1 VSYKQYA
8 AYAGLVPWLQRS
20 NEAVHYGRI
29 TKRGPEALRTAFVQ
43 LVLGMVRNRHKTG
56 SYRLMHD
63 YTAMKSSKSSGK
75 AIIATA
81 RKLAKIVWSM
91 LMDGKEFDS
100 SLMRDRRIWEKA
112 DAMRTSI
119 AQSA

>member
-1 VSYKQYA
+1 MSYKQYA
-8 AYAGLVPWLQRS
+8 AYAGLVPWVQRS
-20 NEAVHYGRI
+20 NETVHYGRI

-63 YTAMKSSKSSGK
+63 YTAMKGSKSSGK

-91 LMDGKEFDS
+91 LMEGKEFDPS
-100 SLMRDRRIWEKA
+100 SMRDRRIWEKA